1 MVQQC
6 LICFCKEQTTII
18 EVTCNMNWD
27 FFNNMSIHLN
37 LKHIKCF
44 DNNLNSVI
52 KCIEEN
58 MITELNNNHGNL

>member
-1 MVQQC
+1 
-6 LICFCKEQTTII
+6 
-18 EVTCNMNWD
+18 MNWD

-37 LKHIKCF
+37 LKHINCF